1 MYGQRARRACERNA
15 AVILVRPTDSYPSL
29 YLAADDNRDQLAR
42 GRSEPSSGARHCAP
56 LVRKHRCCCSDID
69 CTSSSLQLDH
79 PLAISTRMTNN
90 LRVARTPVRQ
100 STAYEDGATRRHGRY
115 GKVDGQAVRGGRGAR
130 AVSAARLAGRV
141 FQDAASQN
149 SQETAKTMIKLPL

>member
-90 LRVARTPVRQ
+90 LRVARTPVR
-100 STAYEDGATRRHGRY
+100 GAGRS
-115 GKVDGQAVRGGRGAR
+115 
-130 AVSAARLAGRV
+130 VSAGCLERL
-141 FQDAASQN
+141 SQGLFDN
-149 SQETAKTMIKLPL
+149 RKMWSFHTRICHQLG